1 MADTT
6 MLNGVKY
13 ALGVTGDYQDN
24 TLNVYINEVIDFLKE
39 SGVSEEKI
47 TSGIVSIGVG
57 DLWQC
62 GAGGGR
68 LSTYFLQRATQLAYK

>member
-1 MADTT
+1 MADST

-24 TLNVYINEVIDFLKE
+24 TLTVYINEVIDFLKE

-47 TSGIVSIGVG
+47 IVSPIGEYLKYSGV
-57 DLWQC
+57 LFMESNAQY
-62 GAGGGR
+62 
-68 LSTYFLQRATQLAYK
+68 STKFVRDML